1 MAKRALD
8 RPFQT
13 LLLGA
18 GLALSL
24 AVATQAQPAAPG
36 PFLLQPTPE
45 QQAIGAV
52 DVCVRWGADPA
63 HLADVIMTNSSGDK
77 DLDAKIPDMIR
88 SIPYPKPA
96 DDTGE
101 WFGLSL
107 SFGAAEPHHA
117 LPDCEAAVRALRT
130 GGGPI

>member
-1 MAKRALD
+1 LKRA
-8 RPFQT
+8 
-13 LLLGA
+13 A
-18 GLALSL
+18 LALGLTL
-24 AVATQAQPAAPG
+24 ACAGAARAQAPSAG
-36 PFLLQPTPE
+36 FLLEPTPE
-45 QQAIGAV
+45 QKAIGAV

-63 HLADVIMTNSSGDK
+63 HLADVLMTNSSGDK

-117 LPDCEAAVRALRT
+117 LPDCAAAVRAARPSE
-130 GGGPI
+130 GAI

>member
-1 MAKRALD
+1 MKR
-8 RPFQT
+8 
-13 LLLGA
+13 
-18 GLALSL
+18 LALALGLIL
-24 AVATQAQPAAPG
+24 ACAGAAQG
-36 PFLLQPTPE
+36 QVLLEPTPE
-45 QQAIGAV
+45 QKAIGAV

-63 HLADVIMTNSSGDK
+63 HLAEVVMTNSSGDK

-117 LPDCEAAVRALRT
+117 PPDCEAAVRAAAPS
-130 GGGPI
+130 GEPI